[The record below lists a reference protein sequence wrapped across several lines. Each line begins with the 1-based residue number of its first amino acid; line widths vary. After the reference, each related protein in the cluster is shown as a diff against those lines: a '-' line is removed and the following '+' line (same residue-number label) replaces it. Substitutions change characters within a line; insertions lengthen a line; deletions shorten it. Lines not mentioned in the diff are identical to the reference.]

1 MVHYSCSSCIK
12 TVAIML
18 VAIATRSSPI
28 RSAAAASFVGTCSR
42 GSTLT
47 KSFFPSSRQ
56 QPQLSSTVRFDSGS
70 RRRRTREA
78 NRKAQAETPQTLD
91 WETFEFSKV
100 YLPYGSCSTQT
111 YLALFGSPKFD
122 KRFDEKTNGDGQFV
136 SDDELED
143 WREEEAKEDREA
155 ARQLN
160 AHHQALQS
168 LDPALVER
176 ASEVL
181 VRHINEDRI
190 ERVESVLKQRT
201 KQSRFLF
208 ENPTN
213 PSNVWA
219 CLRTIDS
226 FGIQN
231 VDVVMEG
238 DSYRGK
244 AAIVQKRGMRTA
256 MGSAQWLTLIN
267 HPDTAS
273 AVASIR
279 KQQGFKIY
287 ASDLNPNSKDVREL
301 DWVNAGPICVVMG
314 NENNGIS
321 DEMRELA
328 DETFTLPMS

>member
-1 MVHYSCSSCIK
+1 LLC
-12 TVAIML
+12 
-18 VAIATRSSPI
+18 
-28 RSAAAASFVGTCSR
+28 
-42 GSTLT
+42 
-47 KSFFPSSRQ
+47 
-56 QPQLSSTVRFDSGS
+56 
-70 RRRRTREA
+70 
-78 NRKAQAETPQTLD
+78 
-91 WETFEFSKV
+91 
-100 YLPYGSCSTQT
+100 
-111 YLALFGSPKFD
+111 SPKWD
-122 KRFDEKTNGDGQFV
+122 KRFDENTSGGGQFV
-136 SDDELED
+136 TDDELED

-155 ARQLN
+155 ARQLDE
-160 AHHQALQS
+160 HHQALQS

-231 VDVVMEG
+231 VDVVMQG
-238 DSYRGK
+238 DNYRGK
-244 AAIVQKRGMRTA
+244 AAIVQKKGMRTA

-273 AVASIR
+273 AVASI

-328 DETFTLPMS
+328 DETFTLPMSGFAESFNLSVATAITLAHMSAKSGTSPDDKTKFGPLQPGNIDDHEYACLRLKGLLNSLPQKRMGRAILRNEGIDLPNAIDLL